1 MILICKISPRVQS
14 GNKYTKKHHKPISHI
29 AIISYKPIFY
39 AILYHTYTT
48 NSFSML
54 PVHQRAPQTYFQ
66 YCNNVIQTH
75 FPCKS
80 LSYPHHVLPE
90 SITNLFFYMKNE
102 HHILPPPHPT
112 AILTTMRMKLPF
124 VSNFSHTL
132 HISAPIAATKPTMA
146 SLLLTLFDVG
156 TSNVN
161 ASPNLVFAL
170 GIGRIG

>member
-1 MILICKISPRVQS
+1 MFKV
-14 GNKYTKKHHKPISHI
+14 
-29 AIISYKPIFY
+29 
-39 AILYHTYTT
+39 TT
-48 NSFSML
+48 NPFHVL
-54 PVHQRAPQTYFQ
+54 PAHQRVPQAYFP
-66 YCNNVIQTH
+66 YYNNVIQTH